1 MPQRTTVTELPTKLH
16 SFAAD
21 VSRLVDPAR
30 GEYINRLLAKEKDS
44 LIIKEIQTKYGINKR
59 QANGIRCEAKAA
71 IASAKES
78 ALEHLKKIKAQIK
91 STKSW
96 LKKQQKKLKNLPIAS
111 DLKTRRSVRQNRKF
125 AIHHKKRRLYLLESK
140 LEAIKNKPI
149 RVKVGQKITQ
159 YLTVGSKDETLGN
172 QITQYDGKN
181 IIFRVPYALET
192 KYGKYIHAALIF
204 PYKAEWIEKAIK
216 DKKALTYR
224 IYAKNLR
231 WFIACSM
238 EVPEPP
244 KISYSRHYGC
254 IGIDINPNV
263 IGVARTNRDGN
274 LKSTKQIKFNL
285 HSLRKNQQLA
295 TLHSVCNEIVNLCVK
310 NKCPLVLEKLD
321 FTAKKAQMR
330 EKGTRYSR
338 MLSYFSYGKITE
350 LLIQKTQMAGIEIIF
365 VNPACSS
372 IIGLIKYL
380 KLYGM
385 SSDTAAALVLAR
397 RAMRLSERIPL
408 QVAYPIMTMGKH
420 VWSAWYALVRKLN
433 KQLCLRRH
441 SYFSLSNRELEVM
454 LEDEFLAI
462 AKKGFSHKHQTRF
475 KNSVKTRRLVI

>member
-1 MPQRTTVTELPTKLH
+1 MPQRTTVAELPSSLH
-16 SFAAD
+16 EFASF
-21 VSRLVDPAR
+21 VSRLVYPAR
-30 GEYINRLLAKEKDS
+30 VEYVNRLLTGEKDS
-44 LIIKEIQTKYGINKR
+44 LIIKEIQPKYGINKR
-59 QANGIRCEAKAA
+59 QANAIRCEAKAA
-71 IASAKES
+71 IASAKECRK
-78 ALEHLKKIKAQIK
+78 EHLKKIKAQIK
-91 STKSW
+91 SLKSW
-96 LKKQQKKLKNLPIAS
+96 LKKQQKKLKTRTIAS
-111 DLKTRRSVRQNRKF
+111 DLKTRRSVHKNKKF

-140 LEAIKNKPI
+140 LKAIKNKPI
-149 RVKVGQKITQ
+149 RVRVGQKSTQ

-172 QITQYDGKN
+172 QIAQYDGKN
-181 IIFRVPYALET
+181 IIFRVPYALEA
-192 KYGKYIHAALIF
+192 KYGKYIHAPLNF
-204 PYKAEWIEKAIK
+204 PYKPEWIENAIK

-224 IYAKNLR
+224 IYAKDLR

-244 KISYSRHYGC
+244 LVSYSRHYGC
-254 IGIDINPNV
+254 IGIDINPNA
-263 IGVARTNRDGN
+263 IGVARTDRDGN

-285 HSLRKNQQLA
+285 HSKRKNQQLA
-295 TLHSVCNEIVNLCVK
+295 ILHNVCNQIVDLCVE

-365 VNPACSS
+365 VNPAYSS
-372 IIGLIKYL
+372 IMGLVKYL

-420 VWSAWYALVRKLN
+420 AWSAWYALNRKLN
-433 KQLCLRRH
+433 KQLMFKRH
-441 SYFSLSNRELEVM
+441 SYFSLSNRELEVT
-454 LEDEFLAI
+454 LQNEFLTLLGKI
-462 AKKGFSHKHQTRF
+462 KKGFGGKRKRTSRIRCKPEG
-475 KNSVKTRRLVI
+475 